1 MNYLHLND
9 RFKWQTFAK
18 KITIAMLSL
27 SAISYEAT
35 ADTLTLPATIQA
47 ENYLSMKGIST
58 AAAVDTG
65 NGLYVGWTDA
75 RDWISFASTRVKIR
89 TTGQYKITYR
99 VASLEGGGSFIIRE
113 SNHGTVYDKVSVPRT
128 GDWQKWV
135 DVTRI
140 VTLPS
145 GYHTFGISV
154 ITSGFNINWFKI
166 ESTDAVSSSS
176 STATSSKPASSKAAS
191 SSSISSKASSSAR
204 NVVDIIDT
212 IVDGVKVI
220 AVQIAGPVGISW
232 TAPKTRENGQIL
244 DITQIGGYKIR
255 YKLASAADF
264 TYITINDAWTNFYN
278 FSWLEGNYIFQ
289 IATFDKNGEHSEYVN
304 ILKK

>member
-1 MNYLHLND
+1 MNYLHLNY
-9 RFKWQTFAK
+9 RFKWQAFAK
-18 KITIAMLSL
+18 KITLALLSL

-89 TTGQYKITYR
+89 TAGQYKITYR
-99 VASLEGGGSFIIRE
+99 VASQDGGGSFIIRE
-113 SNHGTVYDKVSVPRT
+113 SNHGTVYDRVPVPST
-128 GDWQKWV
+128 GNWQKWV
-135 DVTRI
+135 NVTRI

-166 ESTDAVSSSS
+166 ESLDAVSSSS
-176 STATSSKPASSKAAS
+176 SVASSSKPASSKAS
-191 SSSISSKASSSAR
+191 SSNISSKASSSSR
-204 NVVDIIDT
+204 NVVDVVNKIIS
-212 IVDGVKVI
+212 
-220 AVQIAGPVGISW
+220 VQIAGPVGISW
-232 TAPKTRENGQIL
+232 AAPKARTNGQAL
-244 DITQIGGYKIR
+244 DITQIGGYTIR
-255 YKLASAADF
+255 YKLASAAEF
-264 TYITINDAWTNFYN
+264 TYITIKDAWTNLYN

-289 IATFDKNGEHSEYVN
+289 IATYDKDGVHSDYVD

>member
-1 MNYLHLND
+1 MNYLQLNS
-9 RFKWQTFAK
+9 RFKWQAFAK
-18 KITIAMLSL
+18 KITLALLSL

-58 AAAVDTG
+58 AAAVDSG

-75 RDWISFASTRVKIR
+75 QDWVSFASTRVKIR
-89 TTGQYKITYR
+89 TAGQYKITYR

-113 SNHGTVYDKVSVPRT
+113 SNHGAVYDKVPIPST
-128 GDWQKWV
+128 GGWQKWV
-135 DVTRI
+135 NVTRV

-166 ESTDAVSSSS
+166 ESMTTASSSS
-176 STATSSKPASSKAAS
+176 STASSSKPASSKAAS
-191 SSSISSKASSSAR
+191 SAISSKATSSSPR
-204 NVVDIIDT
+204 VVDI
-212 IVDGVKVI
+212 VNNVVGGVEAI
-220 AVQIAGPVGISW
+220 ALQIAGPVGISW
-232 TAPKTRENGQIL
+232 TAPKSRANGQTL

-255 YKLASAADF
+255 YKLTSAKEF
-264 TYITINDAWTNFYN
+264 TYVTINDAWTNFYN

-289 IATFDKNGEHSEYVN
+289 IATFDKDGGYSDYVN